1 MFKVLATTN
10 ELLFE
15 KLIFVFLK
23 NTHKYNTKNTQIYWL
38 SNFQPLNIEK
48 ICFFLKKIIAWIDS
62 TSNGSTHPPTTF

>member
-48 ICFFLKKIIAWIDS
+48 ICFFFLKKL
-62 TSNGSTHPPTTF
+62 

>member
-48 ICFFLKKIIAWIDS
+48 IYFFFKKIIAWIDS